1 MAAVR
6 QRQGRGRLAEVVRVR
21 SFAALGGPV
30 PGAAVAGA
38 VMGWVVSL
46 TPSLL
51 PRSWLVQGIVSGVT
65 AALGYAIGTLAS
77 VLLRP
82 LRLRPPQ
89 NARSRRW
96 RRLAWRAG
104 AGAVLGSLLFSVR
117 WQQQLA
123 LTMGVDGPAGPWLL
137 GVPAVTAALVFLA
150 VVSARAAA
158 ALACAVAAR
167 AERRAPLGLAAL
179 GAAIVIALG
188 LVAAQNLLTRGL
200 LGLTDRS
207 FAALDATLT
216 AELPAPRSARL
227 SGGPGSLTPWDTLGQ
242 QGRIFVSR
250 ATSIAQLEA
259 FGGSDAIEPIRVYA
273 GLSTAADDAARA
285 RSVVAELERTG
296 GFEREVALPGGP
308 DRDRLGEPHRRR
320 SDRAPLR
327 W

>member
-1 MAAVR
+1 MAGGGAGAIGTAPHTSLGVLRMSPRDLPARVRHRQAVRAQPVEPVTEGRTSMAAVR
-6 QRQGRGRLAEVVRVR
+6 QRQGRGRLAEVERVR

-38 VMGWVVSL
+38 VMGWMVSL

-104 AGAVLGSLLFSVR
+104 AGAALGSLLLSVR

-179 GAAIVIALG
+179 GAAIVIASG

-200 LGLTDRS
+200 LGLTDR
-207 FAALDATLT
+207 TT
-216 AELPAPRSARL
+216 
-227 SGGPGSLTPWDTLGQ
+227 
-242 QGRIFVSR
+242 
-250 ATSIAQLEA
+250 
-259 FGGSDAIEPIRVYA
+259 
-273 GLSTAADDAARA
+273 
-285 RSVVAELERTG
+285 TG
-296 GFEREVALPGGP
+296 
-308 DRDRLGEPHRRR
+308 RR
-320 SDRAPLR
+320 S
-327 W
+327 